1 MFKMFQIL
9 WRENQGMWACIFES
23 DSPGWP
29 AFTTGQNSWKQRYQ
43 MQHQLVTVEAK
54 QPTLHTATPWANMD
68 LNRAVFKNCKSP
80 WTHSV
85 SFRFIPLV
93 PSCSLSFRDNNT
105 SQFLETDVIQGLAV
119 CTRHCC
125 CDSYTCSK
133 VTKISD
139 QDRSFLS
146 NVSNLLDLPAL
157 SQGRRLSVHR

>member
-1 MFKMFQIL
+1 MVNLIL
-9 WRENQGMWACIFES
+9 EF
-23 DSPGWP
+23 
-29 AFTTGQNSWKQRYQ
+29 
-43 MQHQLVTVEAK
+43 
-54 QPTLHTATPWANMD
+54 
-68 LNRAVFKNCKSP
+68 
-80 WTHSV
+80 HSI
-85 SFRFIPLV
+85 SFRFVQSCSVLFRLV
-93 PSCSLSFRDNNT
+93 PPVNNT

-119 CTRHCC
+119 CTRHC